1 MPAPEHLSFAPIEP
15 IDADLYWADDSLI
28 RYEDLDGDGVVGNTN
43 LERLSAFPI
52 EAAHVRVL
60 HVSGQASVDAPVV
73 TAGVSGEHYV
83 VILDYVKYRTDE
95 TTEGCIVQT
104 GVGVRMQAR
113 LELLESV
120 GHISTPF
127 ALAAAATAEK
137 LRGDLTF
144 QTIGVHG
151 KAVSPLVPLPSR
163 LSEESI
169 QSGIVAVAAIKS
181 SLYNDGDVMIRPQ
194 VFGHAPADKCREP
207 GSATSAFARPPA
219 SGYPPPRAD
228 LGRGT
233 PPALEKRGHPER

>member
-1 MPAPEHLSFAPIEP
+1 MWIAGCATVPEASSTPAFEQLSFAPIEP
-15 IDADLYWADDSLI
+15 IDADLYWADDAVL

-60 HVSGQASVDAPVV
+60 RVSGEANADAPLVRE
-73 TAGVSGEHYV
+73 GVSGEHYV

-104 GVGVRMQAR
+104 GVGIRMRAR
-113 LELLESV
+113 LEMLESV
-120 GHISTPF
+120 SHISSPF
-127 ALAAAATAEK
+127 AIAAAATAEK
-137 LRGDLTF
+137 LQGDLTF

-163 LSEESI
+163 LSEESM

-181 SLYNDGDVMIRPQ
+181 SLYTDGDVLIRPQ
-194 VFGHAPADKCREP
+194 VFGHKPEDKCRGVGASSSRTAASRTITGEP
-207 GSATSAFARPPA
+207 EPDTAG
-219 SGYPPPRAD
+219 
-228 LGRGT
+228 
-233 PPALEKRGHPER
+233 